1 MVSSALWRSVCQ
13 SSRLRHRLVAML
25 AVAVQTP
32 RVSTMTKPS
41 NQYAFAMTAT
51 AATAFS
57 ALPSMD
63 VALYPTAISTPSV
76 YLATESN
83 VSNANVIKD
92 ILETEKAVTERSK
105 LPKKKKKNPV
115 VTK

>member
-1 MVSSALWRSVCQ
+1 
-13 SSRLRHRLVAML
+13 
-25 AVAVQTP
+25 
-32 RVSTMTKPS
+32 
-41 NQYAFAMTAT
+41 
-51 AATAFS
+51 
-57 ALPSMD
+57 MD

-105 LPKKKKKNPV
+105 V
-115 VTK
+115 S

>member
-1 MVSSALWRSVCQ
+1 MLIAFCLPSTPPARKNSILANAMKATQEMVSSALWRSVCQ

-57 ALPSMD
+57 ALPS
-63 VALYPTAISTPSV
+63 VRWLPF
-76 YLATESN
+76 TEIN
-83 VSNANVIKD
+83 H
-92 ILETEKAVTERSK
+92 LT
-105 LPKKKKKNPV
+105 LPDN
-115 VTK
+115 